1 MREEA
6 NLPTTHTCHHPCACR
21 MWDYLLIC
29 RWGERT
35 PQQTDMGMIVIVF
48 AKSKGAKHNSMKS
61 GTFETPSA
69 AMARRDSALESCYAF
84 CGGRE

>member
-1 MREEA
+1 MSPPLRVQ
-6 NLPTTHTCHHPCACR
+6 NVGLQ
-21 MWDYLLIC
+21 YLSMQLG
-29 RWGERT
+29 RGT
-35 PQQTDMGMIVIVF
+35 PQQTDMGMIVRVF
-48 AKSKGAKHNSMKS
+48 AKSKGAKHNSMES